1 MIVLYKV
8 PTDHDDIEERNYT
21 FYCRNCPQSASLSRN
36 SQRGE
41 KTVGES
47 EEDSNKNQTEREVEN
62 VEKSPISREFSSSSR
77 QMEQE
82 ILKDLQEMEQE
93 ISVNYAGS
101 EDKERTQERA
111 PSSSFC
117 EQSTESEEESSA
129 DLESSKRNPEAEETS
144 VQNKDKRGDTGPPAK
159 KYRMEEA
166 TQTEGESASLCAGSG
181 GQRTSTSPGS
191 PISRTVKEKEL
202 LLGSSRS
209 RTVDAQE
216 EERQGQPRP
225 GPSEEAVRTNNN
237 IPGPLIPVLPGG
249 DKTPP
254 ASQTPTPRGGEGR
267 RGQWRRNL
275 TNLELLVHANQ
286 CEDNECDEPKCRK
299 MKGLVGHIRK
309 RRHSANCTTCP
320 PMIRLLADHARI
332 CQVRTK
338 TSISSNAFNS
348 NISLY

>member
-1 MIVLYKV
+1 M
-8 PTDHDDIEERNYT
+8 
-21 FYCRNCPQSASLSRN
+21 
-36 SQRGE
+36 
-41 KTVGES
+41 
-47 EEDSNKNQTEREVEN
+47 
-62 VEKSPISREFSSSSR
+62 
-77 QMEQE
+77 
-82 ILKDLQEMEQE
+82 KDLQEMEQE
-93 ISVNYAGS
+93 IFVNYAGS

-117 EQSTESEEESSA
+117 EQSTESEEKSSA

-237 IPGPLIPVLPGG
+237 IPGPLIPALSGG

-254 ASQTPTPRGGEGR
+254 ASQIPTPRGVLKVILENVIRDAVTYTEHAKRKTVTAMDVVYALKRQGR
-267 RGQWRRNL
+267 
-275 TNLELLVHANQ
+275 T
-286 CEDNECDEPKCRK
+286 
-299 MKGLVGHIRK
+299 
-309 RRHSANCTTCP
+309 
-320 PMIRLLADHARI
+320 
-332 CQVRTK
+332 
-338 TSISSNAFNS
+338 
-348 NISLY
+348 LYGFGG